1 MPHWVDYLR
10 ILLLLLLSAALLILP
25 FLPFFLLNQR
35 RRKALLARQAFASAD
50 VSQAIAAIFQH
61 TVFWLDATGH
71 GEGNLPYARWSVHLS
86 DGYALRFARC
96 AKLFEEAVYS
106 GHPMTEAQRRQAL
119 SLLEETER
127 VLKSGAGWKQRLRLK
142 YRECLWI

>member
-1 MPHWVDYLR
+1 MPWA
-10 ILLLLLLSAALLILP
+10 SAA
-25 FLPFFLLNQR
+25 
-35 RRKALLARQAFASAD
+35 
-50 VSQAIAAIFQH
+50 
-61 TVFWLDATGH
+61 ATI
-71 GEGNLPYARWSVHLS
+71 
-86 DGYALRFARC
+86 ARC

-106 GHPMTEAQRRQAL
+106 GHPMTEAQRRQVL